1 MERRSFLRNIAL
13 ACAAVAVPFKWI
25 PPVVEDVSCK
35 GLLWHIQNS
44 GTVVDYNY
52 RVGSFTIEDFNELI
66 RVMNANPAP
75 PMYWG

>member
-44 GTVVDYNY
+44 GTVVEY
-52 RVGSFTIEDFNELI
+52 RPGSFTIEDFNELV
-66 RVMNANPAP
+66 RVMYDNPAP
-75 PMYWG
+75 VRYWG